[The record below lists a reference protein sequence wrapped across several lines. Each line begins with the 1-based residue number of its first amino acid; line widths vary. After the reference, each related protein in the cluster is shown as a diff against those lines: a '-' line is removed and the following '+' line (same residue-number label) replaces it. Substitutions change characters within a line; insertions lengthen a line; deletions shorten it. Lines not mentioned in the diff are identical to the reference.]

1 MFGSSQMTDS
11 TPPSPRPT
19 LADLQEQHRAIE
31 ARVAELEADET
42 QQEFVELLRALITD
56 TAALLVDIEPIDIEQ
71 HAVPATP
78 TSSHREI
85 GDDDAELQS
94 VVGRLRGVLESIAEV
109 RPAQLFARMDQK
121 VGQLDQFQRDLQPVK
136 TKIDELVQVV
146 GGRHGYR
153 DVVDGFERLDQRIKI
168 LTGLVV
174 VLAVVAVIAIF
185 V

>member
-19 LADLQEQHRAIE
+19 LADLQEQHRTIE

-56 TAALLVDIEPIDIEQ
+56 TAALLVDIDQ
-71 HAVPATP
+71 HAVPTTP
-78 TSSHREI
+78 TSPRRDI
-85 GDDDAELQS
+85 GEDDDAELQS

-153 DVVDGFERLDQRIKI
+153 DVVEGFERLDQRIKI

>member
-1 MFGSSQMTDS
+1 MTDS
-11 TPPSPRPT
+11 TPTSPRPS
-19 LADLQEQHRAIE
+19 LADLQERRRAIE

-56 TAALLVDIEPIDIEQ
+56 TAALLVDIEQ

-78 TSSHREI
+78 TSSCPDI
-85 GDDDAELQS
+85 GEDDDAELQS

-153 DVVDGFERLDQRIKI
+153 DVVDGLERLDQRIKI
-168 LTGLVV
+168 LTGVVV
-174 VLAVVAVIAIF
+174 VLAVVAVVAIF